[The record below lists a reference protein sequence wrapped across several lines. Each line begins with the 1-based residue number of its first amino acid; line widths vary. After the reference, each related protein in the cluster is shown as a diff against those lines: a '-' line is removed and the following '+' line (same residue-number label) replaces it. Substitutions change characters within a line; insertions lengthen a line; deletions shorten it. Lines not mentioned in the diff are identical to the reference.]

1 MAVIGRVSRIKET
14 KEKGKKGER
23 ERIGF
28 DFSSSIFFFFFS
40 KISADELERREYLIA
55 LFETNGEEINE
66 TRFVH

>member
-23 ERIGF
+23 EDRIRFFEF
-28 DFSSSIFFFFFS
+28 DLFFFFS